1 MVQDLRVW
9 VKTCKT
15 IWKCTYN
22 ISAKPVSLYPALK
35 WYNQPMIGA
44 EWLFWVKALVP
55 ATSLKRGFIRSSD
68 EFEWPNIQY
77 HFLPVAI
84 NYNGTNAIHEH
95 GFQAHVGSMRSPSR
109 GRVRLK
115 SKDPFEHPSILFNI

>member
-1 MVQDLRVW
+1 M
-9 VKTCKT
+9 
-15 IWKCTYN
+15 
-22 ISAKPVSLYPALK
+22 AKH
-35 WYNQPMIGA
+35 
-44 EWLFWVKALVP
+44 
-55 ATSLKRGFIRSSD
+55 
-68 EFEWPNIQY
+68 QY

-115 SKDPFEHPSILFNI
+115 SKIRLNIKVFCSTI